1 MKFNYTN
8 ILLFS
13 FLLNIL
19 LLSSQVYI
27 QWNDY
32 NTCQIQITKL
42 TTTNTRLLCECNVY
56 TCIYDSDPEMKAVM
70 HDFDRQTSQRFRE
83 YDERMIKN
91 RQKCKEQCQKDIQ
104 KIILKDKIEK
114 ELTEKLSAMQTDI
127 TTDDIPTCACEKS
140 LADKVEKTCLKCGGV
155 LGSGVPGLGLI
166 GGVTTYFQFLDA
178 ITAAIEAGKAAGINK
193 AVAELGNIYYLH
205 EVTVFNWIAK
215 VNEATYDKAN
225 SLFAILKE
233 IGDMCEVGNAV
244 DDSTFCVAKLSMQSK
259 QNQFVKIIS
268 QKATQAAADASLE
281 ATTVTKVGEDAAS
294 ATSTIVSN
302 FFTNPIGISIIVII
316 IIVVLLLIIYLILR
330 YRRKKKMKKK
340 LQYIKLL
347 KN

>member
-1 MKFNYTN
+1 MKE
-8 ILLFS
+8 I
-13 FLLNIL
+13 
-19 LLSSQVYI
+19 
-27 QWNDY
+27 
-32 NTCQIQITKL
+32 
-42 TTTNTRLLCECNVY
+42 
-56 TCIYDSDPEMKAVM
+56 M
-70 HDFDRQTSQRFRE
+70 HDFDRQTSQRFEE
-83 YDERMIKN
+83 YNERMNKN
-91 RQKCKEQCQKDIQ
+91 RQKCKEQCNRDI
-104 KIILKDKIEK
+104 KNIILKDKIEK
-114 ELTEKLSAMQTDI
+114 ELKQQLATLETDI
-127 TTDDIPTCACEKS
+127 STDDIPTCVCNKS
-140 LADKVEKTCLKCGGV
+140 VADKVEKTCLKCGGV

-302 FFTNPIGISIIVII
+302 FFTNPIGISIIIHIYVYNFNILVRTINNFII
-316 IIVVLLLIIYLILR
+316 I
-330 YRRKKKMKKK
+330 
-340 LQYIKLL
+340 
-347 KN
+347 N